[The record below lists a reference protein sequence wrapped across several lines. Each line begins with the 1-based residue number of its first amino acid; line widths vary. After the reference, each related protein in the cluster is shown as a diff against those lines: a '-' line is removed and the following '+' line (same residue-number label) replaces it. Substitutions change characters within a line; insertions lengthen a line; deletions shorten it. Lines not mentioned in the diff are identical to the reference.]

1 MAQNTARN
9 SVDLVSMDAFRKIN
23 QQHRSSWI
31 YIGRNWLL
39 KQLPQLIQ
47 SQLPKAQKIVLV
59 TESVLIEQYA
69 TPLKTALETAGLEV
83 KLFNFKGGENHKT
96 QETLEQLYQALLSNQ
111 LTRNDICLALG
122 GGIVGDLSGYAAAT
136 YRRGIQFVQCPTT
149 LLAQVDASVGGKVG
163 VNFEGYK
170 NMLGAFYPPKVVA
183 MDLQFLQ
190 TLPEKEWAC
199 GMAEVIK
206 TALIQYSVP
215 NGGDSE
221 NLLDSLKQAKP
232 DANGQYVE
240 LEKWIKICCQLKA
253 NVVEAD
259 PEEMFE
265 LREILNL
272 GHTFGHA
279 YEKWF
284 AGNLLHGQA
293 VAFGLMD
300 AIRVAVKL
308 GLILDKGAED
318 SIGLLLSKFKLL
330 AQPKVP
336 VEKQD
341 LMRLMLQD
349 KKRQSSSGYRLILPK
364 ETLGKV
370 VIQEVPGSI
379 LEDLL

>member
-1 MAQNTARN
+1 
-9 SVDLVSMDAFRKIN
+9 MDPFRKID
-23 QQHRSSWI
+23 QQHRSSLV
-31 YIGRNWLL
+31 YIGADWLIQ
-39 KQLPQLIQ
+39 QLPQFIQ

-59 TESVLIEQYA
+59 TESVLIEPYA

-83 KLFNFKGGENHKT
+83 TLFIFKGGENHKT
-96 QETLEQLYQALLSNQ
+96 QETLEQLYQTLLSNQ

-122 GGIVGDLSGYAAAT
+122 GGIVGDVTGYAAAT
-136 YRRGIQFVQCPTT
+136 YRRGIEFVQCPTT

-170 NMLGAFYPPKVVA
+170 NMLGAFYPPKIVA
-183 MDLQFLQ
+183 MDLVLLQ

-215 NGGDSE
+215 NGSDCE
-221 NLLDSLKQAKP
+221 NLLESLKQAQP

-259 PEEMFE
+259 PEETLE
-265 LREILNL
+265 IREILNF
-272 GHTFGHA
+272 GHTFVHD
-279 YEKWF
+279 YEKCL
-284 AGNLLHGQA
+284 AGNVLPGQA

-300 AIRVAVKL
+300 AIKVAVKL
-308 GLILDKGAED
+308 GLIEDKSAKD
-318 SIGLLLSKFKLL
+318 SIGLLLSKFKLA

-349 KKRQSSSGYRLILPK
+349 KKRQPASGYRLILPK
-364 ETLGKV
+364 ETLGKA
-370 VIQEVPGSI
+370 VIQEVPESI